1 MIKLIHTADW
11 HLGQTFFGYD
21 RTREH
26 EIFLRGLRR
35 VVHERGAELLLI
47 SGDIFDTSNPSAEA
61 MRLYYGFLRD
71 VTAENPGMRVIA
83 IAGNHDSGA
92 RLEAPHPVLESID
105 VITRGTVHRLA
116 DGTPDY
122 GRHVVPVMREG
133 RTVAYCL
140 AVPYLRAGD
149 YPEADTYGESI
160 SLFYKGVY
168 DHVRT
173 LDPEGALPVIAM
185 GHMQTSGAALS
196 EDDRGERTVIG
207 GLECVASDMF
217 EPRTAY
223 TALGHLH
230 KAQRVSGRDDVRFAG
245 SPLSMSFSERGSA
258 KSLCYVEIAEAGER
272 FQERR
277 PEHDAGS
284 DAGEDAAPGGKPIF
298 SDATRRI
305 ELIPLEQTASLVRV
319 TADGDDIDG
328 MLERLRSLPEGEVGV
343 DSPYVEMRVRVSAPE
358 PELRRRIEEA
368 LAGRSVRLTRIEAV
382 AAGADDAEPAV
393 SPDLQGINP
402 MDMALDI
409 FRRRYGGDMPE
420 GMRNLLGQA
429 IAEAQLQ

>member
-1 MIKLIHTADW
+1 MLIA
-11 HLGQTFFGYD
+11 
-21 RTREH
+21 
-26 EIFLRGLRR
+26 
-35 VVHERGAELLLI
+35 
-47 SGDIFDTSNPSAEA
+47 GDIFDTSNPSAEA

-105 VITRGTVHRLA
+105 VITRGTVHRLS
-116 DGTPDY
+116 DGMPDY
-122 GRHVVPVMREG
+122 GRHVVPVVRDD

-173 LDPEGALPVIAM
+173 LDPEGTLPVIAM
-185 GHMQTSGAALS
+185 GHVQTVGAALS

-217 EPRTAY
+217 EPRTTY

-230 KAQRVSGRDDVRFAG
+230 KAQRVAGREDVRFAG

-272 FQERR
+272 F
-277 PEHDAGS
+277 
-284 DAGEDAAPGGKPIF
+284 GENRSGDDSATIF
-298 SDATRRI
+298 FDATRRI

-382 AAGADDAEPAV
+382 AAGGDGTEPAV

-402 MDMALDI
+402 MDMAVEI

-429 IAEAQLQ
+429 IAEAQRQ

>member
-21 RTREH
+21 RAREH
-26 EIFLRGLRR
+26 EIFLRALRR
-35 VVHERGAELLLI
+35 IISERGAELLLI

-61 MRLYYGFLRD
+61 MKLYYGFLRD
-71 VTAENPGMRVIA
+71 VTSDNPGMRVIA

-105 VITRGTVHRLA
+105 VITRGTVRRLA

-122 GRHVVPVMREG
+122 SRHVVPVMRDDK
-133 RTVAYCL
+133 TVAYCL

-149 YPEADTYGESI
+149 YPEADTYNESI

-168 DHVRT
+168 DHVRI
-173 LDPEGALPVIAM
+173 LDPSGTIPIIAM

-196 EDDRGERTVIG
+196 EDDRGERTITG
-207 GLECVASDMF
+207 GIECVASDMF

-230 KAQRVSGRDDVRFAG
+230 KAQRVAGRDDVRFAG
-245 SPLSMSFSERGSA
+245 SPLPMSFSERGSA
-258 KSLCYVEIAEAGER
+258 KSVCYAEIAEAGER

-284 DAGEDAAPGGKPIF
+284 DAGEDAAPEGTPIF

-305 ELIPLEQTASLVRV
+305 ELIPMEQTAPLVRV
-319 TADGDDIDG
+319 TVDGDDIDG
-328 MLERLRSLPEGEVGV
+328 LSEALRSLPEGEVGV
-343 DSPYVEMRVRVSAPE
+343 GSPYVEMRVSVSAPE
-358 PELRRRIEEA
+358 PDLRRRIEEA

-382 AAGADDAEPAV
+382 ATGADDAEPEV

-402 MDMALDI
+402 MEMALEI

-429 IAEAQLQ
+429 IAEAQQQ

>member
-21 RTREH
+21 RIREH
-26 EIFLRGLRR
+26 EIFLRDLRR
-35 VVHERGAELLLI
+35 VVCEREVDLLLI

-71 VTAENPGMRVIA
+71 ITADNRDMQVIA

-92 RLEAPHPVLESID
+92 RLEAPHPVLESIN
-105 VITRGTVHRLA
+105 VITRGTVRRKE

-122 GRHVVPVMREG
+122 GRHAVPVTRDG

-149 YPEADTYGESI
+149 YPEADTYSESI
-160 SLFYKGVY
+160 ALFYKGVY

-173 LDPEGALPVIAM
+173 LDPEGTIPVIAM
-185 GHMQTSGAALS
+185 GHMQTAGAALS
-196 EDDRGERTVIG
+196 EDDRNERSITG
-207 GLECVASDMF
+207 GLECVGSDMF
-217 EPRTAY
+217 DARTAY

-230 KAQRVSGRDDVRFAG
+230 KAQRVAGRDDVRFAG
-245 SPLSMSFSERGSA
+245 SPLPMSFAERGSV

-272 FQERR
+272 FSGKGAK
-277 PEHDAGS
+277 HDA
-284 DAGEDAAPGGKPIF
+284 AEDTVPDDKTIF

-305 ELIPLEQTASLVRV
+305 ELIPIEQTASLVRV
-319 TADGDDIDG
+319 TADADDFDG
-328 MLERLRSLPEGEVGV
+328 MLEKLRSLPEGEVGAE
-343 DSPYVEMRVRVSAPE
+343 SPYVEMRVSVSAPE

-382 AAGADDAEPAV
+382 ATGCADADAAV
-393 SPDLQGINP
+393 SPDLQGISP
-402 MDMALDI
+402 MEMALEI
-409 FRRRYGGDMPE
+409 FRRRYSGDMSE
-420 GMRNLLGQA
+420 GMQNLLGQA
-429 IAEAQLQ
+429 IAEAQQQ

>member
-1 MIKLIHTADW
+1 MLKLLHTADW

-26 EIFLRGLRR
+26 ELFLRSLRR
-35 VVHERGAELLLI
+35 TVHERGADLLLI

-61 MRLYYGFLRD
+61 MRLYYSFLRD
-71 VTAENPGMRVIA
+71 VTADNPGLKVIA
-83 IAGNHDSGA
+83 VAGNHDSGA

-105 VITRGTVHRLA
+105 VITRGTVRHNA

-122 GRHVVPVMREG
+122 SRHVVAITRG
-133 RTVAYCL
+133 GDTVGYCL

-149 YPEADTYGESI
+149 YPEADTYGRSVA
-160 SLFYKGVY
+160 LFYKGVY

-173 LDPEGALPVIAM
+173 LDPEGTLPVIAM

-196 EDDRGERTVIG
+196 DDDRSERTLIG
-207 GLECVASDMF
+207 GIECVGTEMF

-223 TALGHLH
+223 VALGHLH
-230 KAQRVSGRDDVRFAG
+230 KAQRVAGCGYIRFAG
-245 SPLSMSFSERGSA
+245 SPLPMSFAERSSH
-258 KSLCYVEIAEAGER
+258 KSLYYVEIAEAGESLDPV
-272 FQERR
+272 E
-277 PEHDAGS
+277 PDGTVM
-284 DAGEDAAPGGKPIF
+284 F
-298 SDATRRI
+298 SDRLRRI
-305 ELIPLEQTASLVRV
+305 ELVPMEQTARLVRV
-319 TADGDDIDG
+319 TADGDDLDG
-328 MLERLRSLPEGEVGV
+328 MLETLRSLPEGEVGV
-343 DSPYVEMRVRVSAPE
+343 ESPYIEMRVTVSAPE

-368 LAGRSVRLTRIEAV
+368 LEGRSVRLTRIEAV
-382 AAGADDAEPAV
+382 AAESGDAAPTV

-420 GMRNLLGQA
+420 GMRNLLGEA
-429 IAEAQLQ
+429 IAEAQRQ

>member
-26 EIFLRGLRR
+26 EIFLRGLRQTVR
-35 VVHERGAELLLI
+35 ERGADLLLI

-61 MRLYYGFLRD
+61 MRLYYSFLRD
-71 VTAENPGMRVIA
+71 VTAENPGLRVIA
-83 IAGNHDSGA
+83 VAGNHDSGA

-105 VITRGTVHRLA
+105 VITRGTVRRKE

-122 GRHVVPVMREG
+122 ARHVVPVMRHG
-133 RTVAYCL
+133 RTAAYCL

-149 YPEADTYGESI
+149 YPEADTYSRSI
-160 SLFYKGVY
+160 ALFYKGVY

-173 LDPEGALPVIAM
+173 LDPEGTLPVIAM

-196 EDDRGERTVIG
+196 DDDRSERTIIG
-207 GLECVASDMF
+207 GIECVGPDVF
-217 EPRTAY
+217 ELRTAY
-223 TALGHLH
+223 VALGHLH
-230 KAQRVSGRDDVRFAG
+230 KAQRVAGCEYIRFAG
-245 SPLSMSFSERGSA
+245 SPLSMSFAERGA
-258 KSLCYVEIAEAGER
+258 HKSLCYVEIAETGELL
-272 FQERR
+272 E
-277 PEHDAGS
+277 PVELD
-284 DAGEDAAPGGKPIF
+284 ETVVF
-298 SDATRRI
+298 SDRLRRI
-305 ELIPLEQTASLVRV
+305 ELVPVEQTASLVRV
-319 TADGDDIDG
+319 TADGDDLDG
-328 MLERLRSLPEGEVGV
+328 MLETLRSFPEGEVGEE
-343 DSPYVEMRVRVSAPE
+343 SPYIEMRVRVSAPE

-368 LAGRSVRLTRIEAV
+368 LEGRSVRLTRIEAV
-382 AAGADDAEPAV
+382 AAGSDDAVPTV

-420 GMRNLLGQA
+420 SMRNLLGEA
-429 IAEAQLQ
+429 IAEAQRQ